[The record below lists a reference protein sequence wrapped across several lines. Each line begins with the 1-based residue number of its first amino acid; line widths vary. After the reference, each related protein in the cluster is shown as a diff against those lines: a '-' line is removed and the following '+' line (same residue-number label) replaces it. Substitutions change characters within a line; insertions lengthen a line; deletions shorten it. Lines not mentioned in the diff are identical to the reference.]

1 MSLKSLEGCY
11 RNVVASVVEK
21 LNGDLLQPSRIRYVL
36 HHLVLA
42 LFVST
47 IYGNGLIF
55 GVIMSIVVH
64 PKPN

>member
-11 RNVVASVVEK
+11 RNVVASVVEN
-21 LNGDLLQPSRIRYVL
+21 LNGDLLQPSGIRYVL

-42 LFVST
+42 LFIST

-55 GVIMSIVVH
+55 GVMFSILVY
-64 PKPN
+64 PNP